1 LPEIHEPVDL
11 LFFARYLRYSEK
23 TILGISTIC
32 LWLFFSNA
40 LISNKTPSK
49 STNSYM
55 GYLFVKAGSARIRLV
70 NIFGDRSKMQKT
82 TDRPTG
88 QRIKVTLVAGFLGSG
103 KTTLLKHILSWQ
115 EDLSDTVVIVNE
127 FGEIGIDGALLRGAG
142 SDVIE
147 LNSGCICCTLT
158 ADLLYCLDDI
168 REKFKP
174 RRILIESSG
183 VADPASVIAALTHSK
198 LIDHM
203 ELEKIITVLDADLW
217 QYRENFGNL
226 FLSQLHTA
234 DMILLNKIDMV
245 EPDLIPIFLKEIHK
259 EIVGAQV
266 VPTIRCSIDTETLWS
281 PTKPKMVE
289 LQPMGF
295 FEELSLNSSEIIPKH
310 ASQSDETPS
319 TSVAANNFVTFSF
332 ETARNID
339 ERCFRQFIDQLPWE
353 LFRLKGMVQFADR
366 LALVNFVGGKTEWMP
381 MDGEQKTQLAFI
393 GWDVDSHTMLNK
405 LEGCLI

>member
-1 LPEIHEPVDL
+1 
-11 LFFARYLRYSEK
+11 
-23 TILGISTIC
+23 
-32 LWLFFSNA
+32 
-40 LISNKTPSK
+40 
-49 STNSYM
+49 
-55 GYLFVKAGSARIRLV
+55 
-70 NIFGDRSKMQKT
+70 MQKT

-310 ASQSDETPS
+310 ASQSDEIPS

-353 LFRLKGMVQFADR
+353 LFRLKGMVQFPDR

-381 MDGEQKTQLAFI
+381 MEGEQKTRLAFI
-393 GWDVDSHTMLNK
+393 GWDVDSHTMLEK
-405 LEGCLI
+405 LEGCLT